1 MQNNLKRVSHVY
13 IRHDVKQNK
22 ESMKN
27 GAFLHRSSHPAKNSP
42 ATQAVVINQQLKGV

>member
-1 MQNNLKRVSHVY
+1 MQNKVKPVSHAC

-27 GAFLHRSSHPAKNSP
+27 GAFLHHSSYLAMNLP
-42 ATQAVVINQQLKGV
+42 ATQADVINQQLKGV